1 MGLILKT
8 CLYTGILY
16 LLFISF
22 GEDIIRYSTNQFRLT
37 ENAGSTAKNP
47 TAMTSVPN
55 LVHTMTIP
63 IQRDGHYWIRTD
75 INNNPVSF
83 IVDTGASIVTLSH
96 EDAKALNLYLNEND
110 YNITV
115 RTAAGMTSMAEVTID
130 VLSIGVIELYDVK
143 ALIAR
148 EGMLSVSL
156 LGMNFLNRLERFEFK
171 NSQLII
177 EQ

>member
-1 MGLILKT
+1 MALILKT

-16 LLFISF
+16 LLFLAF
-22 GEDIIRYSTNQFRLT
+22 GEEIIRYSTNQTRLT
-37 ENAGSTAKNP
+37 QDAGPEALNSASLN
-47 TAMTSVPN
+47 SVPN
-55 LVHTMTIP
+55 LVHTMTIDV
-63 IQRDGHYWIRTD
+63 QSDGHYWIKTN

-83 IVDTGASIVTLSH
+83 IVDTGASLVTLSH
-96 EDAKALNLYLNEND
+96 QDAKALNLYLNEND
-110 YNITV
+110 YNVTV

-130 VLSIGVIELYDVK
+130 VISMGVIELYDVK